1 MNLLQNEFA
10 VFFLIVALGL
20 ILGNIKVKG
29 ISLESSGVIFV
40 ALLFGHYGYKTPEL
54 LQNIGL
60 VLFIYS
66 VGIAAGPGF
75 FKSFKEQGMQFIAL
89 AAVVVFSGG
98 LITLLLG
105 KFSGTDMRLMVG
117 LFTGALTSTPGLATA
132 IDASKSTLASIGYG
146 IAYPFGVLGVI
157 IFVRIINKILRINL
171 VDSKLEYDE
180 SLKKDN
186 PNLFNKNYKVTN
198 PNIFGKAI
206 GVLKVRS
213 MTNCNISRVYHE
225 GVTTTPTAETILFEG
240 DIIKA
245 VGSIDGLE
253 KVRLLIGEETDIK
266 IPLSKDY
273 LIKSILV
280 SNPKISN
287 KTFADIGLF
296 ANHEATA
303 TCIRRSGIDIT
314 PKASTKLQLG
324 DKVMVALPKTNLK
337 DVETLFG
344 HTKQHFQLDLLPI
357 AIGIIIGLVL
367 GQIKIPVMGL
377 NLSLGVTGGVLLS
390 SLVLARIGRTGPVLW
405 NIAGE
410 VNQFLRKIGLVFFLV
425 GVGTNAG
432 ENLVETVTN
441 NGFILFYLGA
451 IVTIAPMII
460 ALIYARF
467 ILKMNFLLFLGAL
480 SGGMTSTPA
489 LSAIDSMTDS
499 EAPKIGY
506 ATIYPFALVFMIIC
520 SQLLCIF

>member
-1 MNLLQNEFA
+1 MDLLHNEFA

-20 ILGNIKVKG
+20 ILGGIKIKG

-40 ALLFGHYGYKTPEL
+40 ALIFGHYGHKTPEL

-75 FKSFKEQGMQFIAL
+75 FKSFKEQGLHFILL
-89 AAVVVFSGG
+89 AAIIVFSGG
-98 LITLLLG
+98 AITLLLG
-105 KFSGTDMRLMVG
+105 KLTGTDMRLMVG

-157 IFVRIINKILRINL
+157 IFVRIINKIVR
-171 VDSKLEYDE
+171 VDLNSSKAEYDE

-206 GVLKVRS
+206 GELKIRS
-213 MTNCNISRVYHE
+213 MTNCNISRVYHN
-225 GVTTTPTAETILFEG
+225 GITTTPTSETVLHEG

-245 VGSIDGLE
+245 VGSLDGLE
-253 KVRLLIGEETDIK
+253 KVKLLIGEETDVK

-273 LIKSILV
+273 LIKTVLV
-280 SNPKISN
+280 SNPKISG
-287 KTFADIGLF
+287 KTFAEIGLF
-296 ANHEATA
+296 ANYETTA
-303 TCIRRSGIDIT
+303 TCIRRAGIDIT

-324 DKVMVALPKTNLK
+324 DKVTIALPKANLRQ
-337 DVETLFG
+337 VENLFG
-344 HTKQHFQLDLLPI
+344 HTRQQFQLDFLPI
-357 AIGIIIGLVL
+357 AIGIILGLII
-367 GQIKIPVMGL
+367 GQIKIPIMGL
-377 NLSLGVTGGVLLS
+377 NFSLGVTGGVLLS
-390 SLVLARIGRTGPVLW
+390 SLVLARIGRTGPILW

-432 ENLVETVTN
+432 EHLVETILN
-441 NGFILFYLGA
+441 NGFMLFYLGA
-451 IVTIAPMII
+451 IVTILPMII
-460 ALIYARF
+460 ALIYAR
-467 ILKMNFLLFLGAL
+467 IVLKMNFLLFLGAL

-506 ATIYPFALVFMIIC
+506 ATIYPFALVFMIIS
-520 SQLLCIF
+520 SQLLCLF